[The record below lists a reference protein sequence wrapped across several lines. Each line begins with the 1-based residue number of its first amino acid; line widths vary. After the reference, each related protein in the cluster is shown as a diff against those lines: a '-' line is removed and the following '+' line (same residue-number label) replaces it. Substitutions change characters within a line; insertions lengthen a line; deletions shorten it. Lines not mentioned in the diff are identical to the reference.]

1 MSRKRSEGKSRSG
14 ASTKNQ
20 FENLRSPEL
29 APYWLSAIIES
40 ADDAVISKTLEGIIT
55 SWNKGA
61 ERILATPPMK

>member
-1 MSRKRSEGKSRSG
+1 MSRKRSDGKPR
-14 ASTKNQ
+14 STKKPQ

-40 ADDAVISKTLEGIIT
+40 AEDAVISKTLDGIIT

-61 ERILATPPMK
+61 ERIFLATLPTK